1 MENKSNTIK
10 LRDEIPGK
18 ILSEVQDYSIILLD
32 RNGTIESWNAGAS
45 IIKGYSENEI
55 KGKSFSI
62 FYNKEENENNLPS
75 RLLSE
80 AIENGHVQQKGWQI
94 KKDNS
99 RFWADVTIT
108 AIHDSNN
115 EVIGFSKITRD
126 LSAEKLNEDKLKQL
140 SDRLLL
146 ATSASEIGIWDWD
159 LLTNTFIW
167 DEQMYKLYDLE
178 KNTFILNYDS
188 WRNRIHPEDIEMIE
202 DLVKLAL
209 TGKNEINMDFRCI
222 LPDNSIRFMRM
233 LAKVYSDKEKKATRI
248 IGINMNVT
256 SYKKADEKFKNL
268 LEATP
273 DPMIITNN
281 KGIIEFVNSQAQNLF
296 GYKKSE
302 MIGLP
307 VEIVLPEKF
316 KKAHQ
321 HHRDLFFKNPSPR
334 PMGKGR
340 KLFAVTKNGRQFSA
354 EISLSPIETENGILV
369 SATIR
374 DITKRE
380 EMEEALRKY
389 TILESKSKEM
399 EQFAYIASHDLREPL
414 LTIKNYI
421 HLIMDKYPEL
431 FEKNVTEYLT
441 IISRAANRMENL
453 IKGLLD
459 YSRLSRQKQ
468 LQKTDCNRIIN
479 EIIMDINALITST
492 NARINVEPLPSL
504 KVYPLELKLLFQNL
518 IVNAI
523 KFRKRGVDPVITI
536 SALKI
541 DNGWQFK
548 VQDNGIGIE
557 EQYKEKIFVI
567 FQKLHNTTEYEGTGI
582 GLAHCRKIAEIHGGS
597 IWVESVFGVSAT
609 FYFTIL
615 TDNL

>member
-32 RNGTIESWNAGAS
+32 RNGKIESWNAGAS

-80 AIENGHVQQKGWQI
+80 AIEKGHVQQKSWQI

-167 DEQMYKLYDLE
+167 DDQMYKLYGLE

-202 DLVKLAL
+202 NLVKLAL

-233 LAKVYSDKEKKATRI
+233 LSKVYSDKEKKPIRI

-256 SYKKADEKFKNL
+256 SYKKADEK
-268 LEATP
+268 
-273 DPMIITNN
+273 
-281 KGIIEFVNSQAQNLF
+281 
-296 GYKKSE
+296 
-302 MIGLP
+302 
-307 VEIVLPEKF
+307 
-316 KKAHQ
+316 
-321 HHRDLFFKNPSPR
+321 
-334 PMGKGR
+334 
-340 KLFAVTKNGRQFSA
+340 
-354 EISLSPIETENGILV
+354 
-369 SATIR
+369 
-374 DITKRE
+374 
-380 EMEEALRKY
+380 
-389 TILESKSKEM
+389 
-399 EQFAYIASHDLREPL
+399 
-414 LTIKNYI
+414 
-421 HLIMDKYPEL
+421 
-431 FEKNVTEYLT
+431 
-441 IISRAANRMENL
+441 
-453 IKGLLD
+453 
-459 YSRLSRQKQ
+459 
-468 LQKTDCNRIIN
+468 
-479 EIIMDINALITST
+479 
-492 NARINVEPLPSL
+492 
-504 KVYPLELKLLFQNL
+504 
-518 IVNAI
+518 
-523 KFRKRGVDPVITI
+523 
-536 SALKI
+536 
-541 DNGWQFK
+541 
-548 VQDNGIGIE
+548 
-557 EQYKEKIFVI
+557 
-567 FQKLHNTTEYEGTGI
+567 
-582 GLAHCRKIAEIHGGS
+582 
-597 IWVESVFGVSAT
+597 
-609 FYFTIL
+609 
-615 TDNL
+615 